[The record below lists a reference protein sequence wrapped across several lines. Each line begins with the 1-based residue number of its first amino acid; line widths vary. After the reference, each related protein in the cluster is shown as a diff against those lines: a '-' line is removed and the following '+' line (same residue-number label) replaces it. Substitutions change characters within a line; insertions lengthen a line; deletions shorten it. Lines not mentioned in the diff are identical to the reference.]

1 VDSLATQ
8 ERRAAPRYPIVA
20 PLAWEHGEG
29 VSENLS
35 TSGIYVVAEQR
46 LAPGEPV
53 RLTMTLPWHGIPV
66 TGHGVVVRVEPR
78 DGRYGVAVRLDSLM
92 PVPDLRP

>member
-1 VDSLATQ
+1 MDSLATQ
-8 ERRAAPRYPIVA
+8 ERRAAPRYLIVA

-29 VSENLS
+29 VSEDLS
-35 TSGIYVVAEQR
+35 TSGIYVVAAQR

-53 RLTMTLPWHGIPV
+53 RLTVTLPWHGIPV